1 MHSVLLLHD
10 LMPELLV
17 EQRALS
23 RAGSALASLSL
34 DRRQPRR
41 EDRRTARRTRRPV
54 PPLPLPHDHELPPD
68 LPKEPQPG
76 KGDRRDQ
83 EADGAAAVDFTASVP
98 GGYALW
104 SNTG

>member
-10 LMPELLV
+10 LVPELLV

-41 EDRRTARRTRRPV
+41 DDRRAPRRARRPV
-54 PPLPLPHDHELPPD
+54 PPLPLPHDHELHPD
-68 LPKEPQPG
+68 LSEEPQPG
-76 KGDRRDQ
+76 QGDRRDQ
-83 EADGAAAVDFTASVP
+83 EPDGAAAVDFTASVP

-104 SNTG
+104 SNAG